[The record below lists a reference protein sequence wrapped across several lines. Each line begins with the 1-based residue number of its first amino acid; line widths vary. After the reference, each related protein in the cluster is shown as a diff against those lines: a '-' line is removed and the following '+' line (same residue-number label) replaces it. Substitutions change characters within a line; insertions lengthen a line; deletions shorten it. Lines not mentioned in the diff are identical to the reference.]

1 MHHAL
6 QELAATDNE
15 LEKIIARIIVPEVRS
30 TQNVFHDLMSCIIE
44 QQIHYRSTKKTFQKL
59 LSHSEITQL
68 TTDNFPIFEA
78 VGLQKANLSI
88 KKWETIQRTLDFFNE
103 SEIDWFGA
111 TDNEV
116 RNTLKGIGGI
126 GPWTQDMILLYTLE
140 RPNIIP
146 YDDYHLKEIM
156 TKVYGLNPNSRLKAQ
171 MKSIGTNWHP
181 HGSVATRIL
190 FEWKKSDGISLQ

>member
-1 MHHAL
+1 MHHTL

-44 QQIHYRSTKKTFQKL
+44 QQIHYRSTKKIFQKL

-78 VGLQKANLSI
+78 VRLQKANLSI

-181 HGSVATRIL
+181 HGSLATRIL